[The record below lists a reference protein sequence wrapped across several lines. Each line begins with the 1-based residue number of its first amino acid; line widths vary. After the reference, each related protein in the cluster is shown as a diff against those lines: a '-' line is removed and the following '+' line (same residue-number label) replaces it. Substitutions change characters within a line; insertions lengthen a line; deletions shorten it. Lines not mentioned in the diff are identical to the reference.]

1 MPENM
6 FDTVLAVPFGQLL
19 VSASDQSVT
28 SIELVSTQTERIT
41 TRSIIAKKAI
51 KQLQDYFVH
60 AHNQWSLPLADKGTV
75 FQNKVWQYLRDIPVG
90 ETRTYA
96 EVASVLNTSAR
107 AVGNACRANPFMIVV
122 PCHRVISSTGIGGYY
137 GKKDGEEILIKKWL
151 VDYEQG

>member
-90 ETRTYA
+90 ETRTYT

-122 PCHRVISSTGIGGYY
+122 PCHRVTSSTGIG
-137 GKKDGEEILIKKWL
+137 
-151 VDYEQG
+151 

>member
-6 FDTVLAVPFGQLL
+6 FDTVLTVPFGQLL

-41 TRSIIAKKAI
+41 THSIIAQKAI

-96 EVASVLNTSAR
+96 EVACVLNTSAR

-151 VDYEQG
+151 VDHEQG